1 MELSDTNQSDG
12 NRGDVPE
19 QGRAEGAPQ
28 SGQVAEVGATL
39 SDVDNRDQ
47 PIAVPDESSS
57 TGAKG
62 AASGRAGRDGS
73 TTDKARRHQ
82 RLVERCLSG
91 DERAWEQL
99 YRECHPPLLRAIKLL
114 LGPDAADIHLAD
126 EMAARVWYAL
136 LRDGGRLLVSYDAER
151 DSSLSAFL
159 MGLARIEI
167 MRHLRS
173 ERRRRSY
180 EFIGGRRI
188 LAEGRVPDWQVAV
201 MMDEFSSTL
210 TAQERCFMEKFLLEA
225 PEAEPSTD
233 QGELSANSIWQ
244 RRHRIRR
251 KLKAFFDDY

>member
-1 MELSDTNQSDG
+1 VGLSNIDQSDG
-12 NRGDVPE
+12 NRKD
-19 QGRAEGAPQ
+19 RSSA
-28 SGQVAEVGATL
+28 
-39 SDVDNRDQ
+39 
-47 PIAVPDESSS
+47 DE
-57 TGAKG
+57 
-62 AASGRAGRDGS
+62 
-73 TTDKARRHQ
+73 ARHQQ
-82 RLVERCLSG
+82 RLVERCLGG
-91 DERAWEQL
+91 DERAWERL

-114 LGPDAADIHLAD
+114 LGSEATDIHLAD

-136 LRDGGRLLVSYDAER
+136 LREGGRLLASYDPER
-151 DSSLSAFL
+151 DSGLSAFL

-201 MMDEFSSTL
+201 MMDEFSATL
-210 TAQERCFMEKFLLEA
+210 TAQERRFMEKFLLE
-225 PEAEPSTD
+225 PPDAEPTPE
-233 QGELSANSIWQ
+233 QGELSADSIWQ